1 MPLDSSLRNAI
12 IAISIIALLIV
23 IVAIT
28 VLPIGQAQNASGAG
42 GTFATTGGC
51 GAGSFVTTIGNTT
64 IACSAYPAQTNEY
77 YGSCPANQFA
87 TAVTTTTLNCAT
99 ALTTQTSA
107 FFNYGS
113 CPNAGMAATAI
124 TTTTLNCATFLTT
137 QTSQVQTSAFFSYGS
152 CPALE
157 NQFVNAITT
166 TTLNCGAN
174 IGSMQFT
181 NNSNV
186 ATTALANA
194 PIMAGYKFHFM
205 PNSTA
210 FLIVGLTSVTSNIA
224 SCGVNVYLRFGTGT
238 APNENAAQT
247 GTVIGGGSSIF
258 IVYNGDGITIPISG
272 EATGLSSGTK
282 YWIDV
287 SFSTAPYN
295 GGTGCGTATMAA
307 TSLSVLQV

>member
-166 TTLNCGAN
+166 TTLNCGASLGKLATASDPFYIISTLTGAFKQVGLAIYFKPN
-174 IGSMQFT
+174 
-181 NNSNV
+181 
-186 ATTALANA
+186 TTAIFINGF
-194 PIMAGYKFHFM
+194 IDVQTNK
-205 PNSTA
+205 T
-210 FLIVGLTSVTSNIA
+210 
-224 SCGVNVYLRFGTGT
+224 SCGIYVQFDYGTGT
-238 APNENAAQT
+238 APVQGVSQT
-247 GTVIGGGSSIF
+247 GSLVGSSINTF
-258 IVYNGDGITIPISG
+258 PPYANIGIEAVVAVLITGLTAGIT
-272 EATGLSSGTK
+272 
-282 YWIDV
+282 YWID
-287 SFSTAPYN
+287 SAITSTPGNGCSTGNAEFSAD
-295 GGTGCGTATMAA
+295 
-307 TSLSVLQV
+307 SLVLIQM